1 MKLRTALVSAAVAV
15 TTVAGLATGTQASA
29 APAQQIKYSTTVKDS
44 SVLFTTTA
52 GSLRT
57 KNGALQVLDASGK
70 LVTSLPLTAHL
81 GAVSVP
87 IKATTAGRTATL
99 TPQIPG
105 RFNANTYFSDPPRTR
120 KQRDDQALA
129 TLADNLGV
137 ATGVGAL
144 VGSIIGGGLGCI
156 LLAGLPPIPILT
168 GCATGAGVGG
178 TIGSIVTGGPVLIG
192 NINEY
197 VKTIRSPF
205 TPPPATPAPGRPNP
219 VPPPVVPRPLR

>member
-1 MKLRTALVSAAVAV
+1 MKIRTALVSAAVTV
-15 TTVAGLATGTQASA
+15 TSVAALTTGAQASA
-29 APAQQIKYSTTVKDS
+29 APAQQIKYSTTVNDS

-57 KNGALQVLDASGK
+57 DKDSLQVVDAAGRV
-70 LVTSLPLTAHL
+70 VTSLPLTAHL
-81 GAVSVP
+81 DNVSVP

-105 RFNANTYFSDPPRTR
+105 RVNANAYFSDPPRTR

-137 ATGVGAL
+137 ATGVGGL
-144 VGSIIGGGLGCI
+144 VGSIIGAGLGCV

-205 TPPPATPAPGRPNP
+205 TPPRATPAPARPNP
-219 VPPPVVPRPLR
+219 VPPPTVPRPIR